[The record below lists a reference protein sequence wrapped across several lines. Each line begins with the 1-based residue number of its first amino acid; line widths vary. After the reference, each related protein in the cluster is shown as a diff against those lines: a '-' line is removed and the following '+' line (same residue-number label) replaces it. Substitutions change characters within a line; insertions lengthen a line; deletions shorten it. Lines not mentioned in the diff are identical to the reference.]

1 MMGNLLSGDVEIR
14 GNLKLPLGLT
24 SDCVRIS
31 ENVECGWCE
40 EEENEEKESVRR
52 RL

>member
-1 MMGNLLSGDVEIR
+1 MLR
-14 GNLKLPLGLT
+14 
-24 SDCVRIS
+24 S
-31 ENVECGWCE
+31 EGTYKAATLVDKTLCWNFGECGWCE